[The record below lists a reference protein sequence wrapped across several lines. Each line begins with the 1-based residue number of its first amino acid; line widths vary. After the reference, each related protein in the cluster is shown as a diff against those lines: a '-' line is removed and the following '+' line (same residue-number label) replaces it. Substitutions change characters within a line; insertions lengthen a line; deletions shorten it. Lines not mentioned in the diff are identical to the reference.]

1 MNFVHSILENQKL
14 NSKKALN
21 YKEDG
26 VWKSYSWKEFHDLV
40 LQTANALSKLG
51 ANPQDNI
58 AIYAD
63 NMPQWVIMNFAILS
77 LGATTVPIFATLPED
92 QVKHIVNDAN
102 VKFILVGNQKQYD
115 TILKIQDKN
124 ELIKHII
131 LAKDSIELKTN
142 DSYHFNSIIKNESA
156 NFKVYNKN
164 KDDTASIIYT
174 SGTTGISKGVM
185 LTHGNFHTICKSH
198 QNFFEY
204 DFSNEN
210 SLVFLPLSHIF
221 EKGWSSFV
229 LYSGG
234 QLSFCENP
242 KEIISYLKE
251 VKPTAMCSVPRLFQK
266 VYNTINEKI
275 QSSSNLAQNF
285 FKWSIGIGKQVSE
298 LKRLKK
304 SIPIDLRFKYFLAHQ
319 LAFKKVKNQ
328 LGGNLWFIPVG
339 GASITSNITEFFDAI
354 GLHLT
359 VGYGLTETSATVT
372 LFPFQNYVYGTVGK
386 PINGVDV
393 KIGENDEIL
402 VKGNSVFKGYYKNDE
417 ETKKVFTEDGWFK
430 TGDAGKFDID
440 GNLIIIDRIK
450 DLMKT
455 SNGKY
460 ISPQPLENLLTN
472 DNFIQQAVLIGD
484 NRSYVTALLVPDFE
498 NLEKYAKSSNIIYE
512 SKQDLINKK
521 EIIDFYSNKI
531 KSIQTNL
538 ASFEQIKKFKILP
551 KDFSIDTGEITP
563 TLKVKRRVILEKYHS
578 IIETMYGE

>member
-51 ANPQDNI
+51 ATPQDNI

-92 QVKHIVNDAN
+92 QVKHIITDAN

-115 TILKIQDKN
+115 IILKIQDKKD
-124 ELIKHII
+124 LIKHII
-131 LAKDSIELKTN
+131 LAKDSLELKTN
-142 DSYHFNSIIKNESA
+142 DSYHFNSIIKNESV
-156 NFKVYNKN
+156 NFKVYDKN

-185 LTHGNFHTICKSH
+185 LTHGNFYTICKSH
-198 QNFFEY
+198 QDFFEY

-242 KEIISYLKE
+242 KEIINYLKE

-266 VYNTINEKI
+266 VYNTIHEKI

-304 SIPIDLRFKYFLAHQ
+304 SIPINLRFKYFLAHQ

-430 TGDAGKFDID
+430 TGDAGKFDND

-538 ASFEQIKKFKILP
+538 ASYEQIKKFKILP
-551 KDFSIDTGEITP
+551 EDFSIDTGEITP

-578 IIETMYGE
+578 IIVAMYGE

>member
-142 DSYHFNSIIKNESA
+142 NSYHFNSIIKNESA

-185 LTHGNFHTICKSH
+185 LTHGNFYTICKSH
-198 QNFFEY
+198 QDFFEY

-242 KEIISYLKE
+242 KEIINYLKE

-430 TGDAGKFDID
+430 TGDAGKFDND

-578 IIETMYGE
+578 IIEAMYGE

>member
-51 ANPQDNI
+51 ATPQDNI

-92 QVKHIVNDAN
+92 QVKHIITDAN

-115 TILKIQDKN
+115 IILKIQDKKD
-124 ELIKHII
+124 LIKHII
-131 LAKDSIELKTN
+131 LAKDSLELKTN
-142 DSYHFNSIIKNESA
+142 DSYHFNSIIKNESVD
-156 NFKVYNKN
+156 FKVYNKN
-164 KDDTASIIYT
+164 EDDTASIIYT

-185 LTHGNFHTICKSH
+185 LTHGNFYTICKSH
-198 QNFFEY
+198 QDFFEY
-204 DFSNEN
+204 DFYNEN

-242 KEIISYLKE
+242 KEIINYLKE

-266 VYNTINEKI
+266 VYNTIHEKI

-304 SIPIDLRFKYFLAHQ
+304 SIPINLRFKYFLAHQ

-430 TGDAGKFDID
+430 TGDAGKFDND

-538 ASFEQIKKFKILP
+538 ASYEQIKKFKILP
-551 KDFSIDTGEITP
+551 EDFSIDTGEITP

-578 IIETMYGE
+578 IIEAMYGE